1 MIRPALARIRE
12 RLRAAGL
19 IEARCAACG
28 AVLPAGE
35 MGFLCP
41 ECRAVVAGGFGP
53 GQGRLCPGCGLPLPG
68 EAVPGD
74 RGAPGG
80 DAGDLGPGDGPGS
93 ELGLAPECPA
103 CAAHPRPWHRLF
115 VFGRYAEP
123 LRGLILQYKFDQ
135 ALGLGRLLQDLL
147 ARACAGLAE
156 DPPDL
161 LAPVPLHWRRL
172 LWRGYNQSQ
181 ELARVLGR
189 GLDRPVEHRAVQRV
203 RRTRPQTT
211 VERSERRANI
221 QGAFRADP
229 ALVAG
234 KRVLL
239 VDDILTTGATA
250 EECARVLSAAGA
262 ARVDVAVL
270 ALAHGGR

>member
-28 AVLPAGE
+28 AVLPARDL
-35 MGFLCP
+35 GFLCP
-41 ECRAVVAGGFGP
+41 ECRAAVQGGFGP
-53 GQGRLCPGCGLPLPG
+53 GQGEDCPVCGLPLPG
-68 EAVPGD
+68 
-74 RGAPGG
+74 
-80 DAGDLGPGDGPGS
+80 
-93 ELGLAPECPA
+93 PECPA
-103 CAAHPRPWHRLF
+103 CAAHPRPWRRLF

-123 LRGLILQYKFDQ
+123 LRGLILQYKFEQ

-189 GLDRPVEHRAVQRV
+189 GLGRPVEHAAVRRV

-221 QGAFRADP
+221 RGAFRADP
-229 ALVAG
+229 GLVAG

-250 EECARVLSAAGA
+250 EECARVLAAAGA

-270 ALAHGGR
+270 ARARGGR

>member
-19 IEARCAACG
+19 VQARCAACG
-28 AVLPAGE
+28 AVLPARDT
-35 MGFLCP
+35 GFLCP
-41 ECRAVVAGGFGP
+41 ECRAAVTGGRGP
-53 GQGRLCPGCGLPLPG
+53 GQEGRCPACGLPLAG
-68 EAVPGD
+68 EADVRGQGVPD
-74 RGAPGG
+74 YGALGAEPGH
-80 DAGDLGPGDGPGS
+80 GPD
-93 ELGLAPECPA
+93 CPA
-103 CAAHPRPWHRLF
+103 CAAHPRPWRRLF

-123 LRGLILQYKFDQ
+123 LRGLILAYKFEQ

-147 ARACAGLAE
+147 ARACAGLGD

-189 GLDRPVEHRAVQRV
+189 GLGRPVEHAAVRRV

-234 KRVLL
+234 KKVLL

-262 ARVDVAVL
+262 VRVDVAVL
-270 ALAHGGR
+270 ALAHGRR